1 MIEMLKVMEPQEV
14 LMTQWWL
21 WEARP
26 VSPRCKE
33 IPPAAPETCEPS
45 RRNILPVNSDQG
57 KDIKMVKMV
66 MMTIFDGYIKYQ
78 ESFSIFYDVS

>member
-1 MIEMLKVMEPQEV
+1 MEPQEV
-14 LMTQWWL
+14 LMTQWWF

-33 IPPAAPETCEPS
+33 IPPAALETCEPS